1 MAMLVK
7 SWLLVAEG
15 LGSWVIYLGAVQNL
29 QQFPYKQNSSRD
41 RGGKRSMIVTF
52 AINFVIKVANIV
64 ILIVFIVDFSTE
76 KKCILQLWLN
86 NDKDDN
92 FKILVFEF

>member
-1 MAMLVK
+1 
-7 SWLLVAEG
+7 
-15 LGSWVIYLGAVQNL
+15 
-29 QQFPYKQNSSRD
+29 
-41 RGGKRSMIVTF
+41 MIVTF
-52 AINFVIKVANIV
+52 AINFVIKVANIF